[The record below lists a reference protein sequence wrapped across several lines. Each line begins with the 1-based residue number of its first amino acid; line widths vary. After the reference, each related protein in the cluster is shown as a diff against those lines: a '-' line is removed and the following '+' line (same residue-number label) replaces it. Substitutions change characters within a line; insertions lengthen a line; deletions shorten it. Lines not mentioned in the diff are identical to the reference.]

1 MHADWIMIL
10 KSFGIS
16 LIVTVVLGPVIIPLL
31 RRLKL
36 GQNIRSD
43 GPSSHLQKSGTPTM
57 GGIMFLAGIVTAGL
71 WLANRSTGGML
82 VLGVTLAFGLIG
94 FLDDFI
100 KVYFK
105 RPLGLRAREKLLG
118 QVLFSALFVV
128 LAISVLGRGT
138 DVVAPYSGIF
148 IPGGFSWEAG
158 ALGFSL
164 FAGLVIV
171 GTANSVNLTDGLDGL
186 AAGVTALVA
195 AAYVFIALGLDKT
208 GAAVLMAAVAGGCLG
223 FLFYNRRPARV
234 FMGDTG
240 SLALGAALGAT
251 AVVTRSEL
259 FLLIMGGIFVL
270 ETMSVVLQVA
280 SFQLLGRRLFRM
292 SPLHHHFE
300 LCNWSEKKV
309 VFAFWAATVVFVLL
323 GLAGFYGLG

>member
-1 MHADWIMIL
+1 MNADWIMIL
-10 KSFGIS
+10 KSLGIS
-16 LIVTVVLGPVIIPLL
+16 LIVTIVLGPVIIPLL

-43 GPSSHLQKSGTPTM
+43 GPGSHLQKSGTPIM
-57 GGIMFLAGIVTAGL
+57 GGIMFLAGIATAGL
-71 WLANRSTGGML
+71 WLANRSAEGML

-128 LAISVLGRGT
+128 LAVSVLGRGT

-158 ALGFSL
+158 ALGFPL

-195 AAYVFIALGLDKT
+195 TAYVFIASGLDKT
-208 GAAVLMAAVAGGCLG
+208 GTAVLMAAVVGGCLG
-223 FLFYNRRPARV
+223 FLFYNRHPARV

-309 VFAFWAATVVFVLL
+309 VFTFWAATVMFVFL

>member
-1 MHADWIMIL
+1 
-10 KSFGIS
+10 
-16 LIVTVVLGPVIIPLL
+16 
-31 RRLKL
+31 
-36 GQNIRSD
+36 
-43 GPSSHLQKSGTPTM
+43 
-57 GGIMFLAGIVTAGL
+57 
-71 WLANRSTGGML
+71 
-82 VLGVTLAFGLIG
+82 LAFGLIG
-94 FLDDFI
+94 FLDDLI

-118 QVLFSALFVV
+118 QVLFSVLFVV
-128 LAISVLGRGT
+128 LAVSVLGCGT
-138 DVVAPYSGIF
+138 DVVVPYSDLF
-148 IPGGFSWEAG
+148 IPGGFNWEAG
-158 ALGFSL
+158 TLGFFL

-195 AAYVFIALGLDKT
+195 AAYVFIASGLDKSGT
-208 GAAVLMAAVAGGCLG
+208 AVLMAAVAGGCLG
-223 FLFYNRRPARV
+223 FLFYNRHPARV

-300 LCNWSEKKV
+300 LGNWSEKKV
-309 VFAFWAATVVFVLL
+309 VFTFWAITVVFVFL

>member
-1 MHADWIMIL
+1 MNADWIMIL
-10 KSFGIS
+10 KSLGIS
-16 LIVTVVLGPVIIPLL
+16 LIVTIVLGPVIIPLL

-43 GPSSHLQKSGTPTM
+43 GPGSHLQKSGTPIM
-57 GGIMFLAGIVTAGL
+57 GGIMFLAGIATAGL
-71 WLANRSTGGML
+71 WLANRSAEGML

-195 AAYVFIALGLDKT
+195 AAYVFIASGLDKT
-208 GAAVLMAAVAGGCLG
+208 GTAVLMAAVVGGCLG
-223 FLFYNRRPARV
+223 FLFYNRHPARV

-309 VFAFWAATVVFVLL
+309 VFTFWAATVMFVFL